1 MNLYAVYDL
10 LAGEAGPVF
19 QAKND
24 QVALRQY
31 RNLVKGE
38 GINMS
43 EYELYS
49 LGVYDPEKLLIIVHD
64 KVKVEDVKNGQ

>member
-1 MNLYAVYDL
+1 MNLYAIYDTL
-10 LAGEAGPVF
+10 VGESGPVF

-24 QVALRQY
+24 QVALRQF

-38 GINMS
+38 VLNTS
-43 EYELYS
+43 EYELYC

-64 KVKVEDVKNGQ
+64 KKKVEGNVDGQ